1 MKISVIT
8 AVFNNRDTIL
18 DCLASV
24 REQTYHD
31 IQHVVIDGASTDGTS
46 DLLHQHR
53 ARIDV
58 LVCEPDRG
66 IYDALNKGIVH
77 CSGDVIGF
85 MHADDMYADNQ
96 VLGRIALAFANPEVG
111 AAFGDLQYVNKEDPS
126 RVFRYWRAGEFSP
139 ARLARGWMPPHPTLY
154 VRRDIYARLGG
165 FDTAF
170 KIAADYDYVLRL
182 FSSPSLNSVYV
193 PDVLVKMR
201 VGGTS
206 NRSLLNILRK
216 CREDLKA
223 LRKNQV
229 GGVSALVWKNLSK
242 LGQFWVV
249 PN

>member
-53 ARIDV
+53 SRIDV

-66 IYDALNKGIVH
+66 IYDALNKGIAH
-77 CSGDVIGF
+77 CNGDVIGF
-85 MHADDMYADNQ
+85 MHADDIYADNQ
-96 VLGRIALAFANPEVG
+96 VLTRVARAFVDPEVG
-111 AAFGDLQYVNKEDPS
+111 MVFGDLQYVTKEDTS
-126 RVFRYWRAGEFSP
+126 RVFRHWRAGEFSP
-139 ARLARGWMPPHPTLY
+139 AKLAWGWMPPHPTLY
-154 VRRDIYARLGG
+154 VRRDIYSRLGG

-182 FSSPSLNSVYV
+182 FSSSSLKSVYV

-201 VGGTS
+201 VGGAS
-206 NRSLLNILRK
+206 NRSLRNILRK
-216 CREDLKA
+216 CREDLEA

>member
-24 REQTYHD
+24 REQSYHN
-31 IQHVVIDGASTDGTS
+31 IQHVVVDGASTDGTS
-46 DLLHQHR
+46 DLLHRHR
-53 ARIDV
+53 SRIDV

-66 IYDALNKGIVH
+66 IYDALNKGIAH
-77 CSGDVIGF
+77 CNGDVIGF
-85 MHADDMYADNQ
+85 MHADDIYADNQ
-96 VLGRIALAFANPEVG
+96 VLTRVARAFVDREVG
-111 AAFGDLQYVNKEDPS
+111 AVFGDLQYVNKEDTS
-126 RVFRYWRAGEFSP
+126 RVFRHWRAGEFSP
-139 ARLARGWMPPHPTLY
+139 AKLAWGWMPPHPTLY
-154 VRRDIYARLGG
+154 VRRDIYSRLGG

-182 FSSPSLNSVYV
+182 FSSSSLKSVYV

-201 VGGTS
+201 VGGAS
-206 NRSLLNILRK
+206 NRSLRNILRK
-216 CREDLKA
+216 CREDLEA

-229 GGVSALVWKNLSK
+229 GGVRALVWKNLSK